1 MKLSKDHDPKREF
14 AINVVR
20 RLVDAGYI
28 ALWAG
33 GCVRD
38 LLIGQSPED
47 FDVATN
53 AKPEEV
59 RKVFGQKQTVP
70 VGVSFGVI
78 MVVGSK
84 QTGNIE
90 VATFRAEGEY
100 SDGRRPNKVTFCTPE
115 EDAHRRDFTIN
126 GMFYDPLQ
134 EEVLDY
140 VGGHEDLVAGR
151 IRAIGN
157 PDDRMQEDKLR
168 MLRAVRFTARF
179 DFDLDESTANAVR
192 QMAAEILVV
201 SWERIAEEFRKM
213 LKHPNRAKAVQLTGR
228 LGLLDHIFPEF
239 DSSFIEFN
247 GIAIRKLLDELK
259 TKTFE
264 PAISLLALLIG
275 ECDSDAET
283 RPSKDN
289 APEDVMREV
298 CRRLKLSNDESDH
311 ICWLVEKRDA
321 LKHPADIPLSR
332 LKRLLAHKH
341 ARDLIEI
348 MRASDVAI
356 GRPPKDA
363 DFLLNYLA
371 ETPMNVINPPPLI
384 NGEDLKNLGIQP
396 GPAFKQILDAVRDA
410 QLDEEIDSKEEAM
423 ELAGQLIKT

>member
-1 MKLSKDHDPKREF
+1 MKLSKEHDPKREF
-14 AINVVR
+14 AIDVVR
-20 RLVDAGYI
+20 RLVEAGYI

-38 LLIGQSPED
+38 LLIGQTPDD

-59 RKVFGQKQTVP
+59 RKVFGHKQTVP

-100 SDGRRPNKVTFCTPE
+100 SDGRRPDKVTFCTPE

-126 GMFYDPLQ
+126 GMFYDPLK

-140 VGGHEDLVAGR
+140 VGGHEDLIAGR

-157 PDDRMQEDKLR
+157 PKDRMQEDKLR

-192 QMAAEILVV
+192 EMAAEILVV
-201 SWERIAEEFRKM
+201 SWERIAEELRKM
-213 LKHPNRAKAVQLTGR
+213 LKHPNRAKAVSLAQD
-228 LGLLDHIFPEF
+228 LGLLKHILPEIKGIG
-239 DSSFIEFN
+239 DEAWSHLNAVLATIELRTFCPPM
-247 GIAIRKLLDELK
+247 AVLCAACFESPLEAKSLKLLHK
-259 TKTFE
+259 
-264 PAISLLALLIG
+264 I
-275 ECDSDAET
+275 
-283 RPSKDN
+283 
-289 APEDVMREV
+289 
-298 CRRLKLSNDESDH
+298 CRRLKLSNDETDH
-311 ICWLVEKRDA
+311 ICWLVENRNA
-321 LKHPADIPLSR
+321 LTNPVELPLHR
-332 LKRLLAHKH
+332 VKKLLAHEH
-341 ARDLIEI
+341 SRDLIEI
-348 MRASDVAI
+348 MRAGNVAS
-356 GRPPKDA
+356 GHPPDNA

-371 ETPMNVINPPPLI
+371 KTPMDVIDPPPLI
-384 NGEDLKNLGIQP
+384 TGKDLMELCIEP
-396 GPAFKQILDAVRDA
+396 GPEFKRILDTVRDA
-410 QLDEEIDSKEEAM
+410 QLNEEIDSKEEAL
-423 ELAGQLIKT
+423 ELVKQL